1 MGPFTTHNTHRKNK
15 MKKLKSLAKRF
26 VASREREA
34 VSRTSYW
41 YQKDL
46 SNYKRET
53 ETKKVANVVTVGWL

>member
-1 MGPFTTHNTHRKNK
+1 

-34 VSRTSYW
+34 ISRTSYW